1 MKEKFI
7 KSTIIL
13 VIGGIITKIL
23 GMAIRIVTTRIVGL
37 EGIGLYMLV
46 MPTFS
51 LFITLAT
58 LSLPIAI
65 SKLVSEET
73 RNNKNVVFGMVPIAL
88 LFNVVLIF
96 LIILCTPFI
105 ANTLLQN
112 NDLYFPILG
121 CAITLPFITL
131 SSIIRGYFF
140 GKQKMVPHVVSNA
153 FEQIIRLIGIIIF
166 IPLLLDIGII
176 PAVTGLILLNV
187 VSELASILILIIFL
201 PKNFKLKKTDIKP
214 DASNVKDVLAIS
226 IPTTAGRIIA
236 SVGQFFEPIVITFV
250 LLRLG
255 YSNNYITNDYG
266 IISGYVLPMVM
277 LPQFLSGA
285 IASSLLPV
293 ISKYHEDGNYRLI
306 KSKMRQAVGFCLL
319 IGIPVTILLIVFP
332 KLCLIVMFGDTT
344 GYQYLPIAAIIFL
357 ISYICAPMSS
367 VLQAMNASKVVMNV
381 NLIGNVVKT
390 IILFI
395 LLYFNIGMYALLFA
409 YFAQYLVI
417 TIYQIKKIRKLLN

>member
-187 VSELASILILIIFL
+187 VSELASILILLIFL

-214 DASNVKDVLAIS
+214 DASNVK
-226 IPTTAGRIIA
+226 
-236 SVGQFFEPIVITFV
+236 
-250 LLRLG
+250 
-255 YSNNYITNDYG
+255 
-266 IISGYVLPMVM
+266 
-277 LPQFLSGA
+277 
-285 IASSLLPV
+285 
-293 ISKYHEDGNYRLI
+293 
-306 KSKMRQAVGFCLL
+306 
-319 IGIPVTILLIVFP
+319 
-332 KLCLIVMFGDTT
+332 
-344 GYQYLPIAAIIFL
+344 
-357 ISYICAPMSS
+357 
-367 VLQAMNASKVVMNV
+367 
-381 NLIGNVVKT
+381 
-390 IILFI
+390 
-395 LLYFNIGMYALLFA
+395 
-409 YFAQYLVI
+409 
-417 TIYQIKKIRKLLN
+417 